1 MKKHGFKKSDRL
13 LKHSEFGRVSNLGKT
28 VQDRFF
34 IIVYHSCGQQQ
45 LRLGITVS
53 KKVGNAVMR
62 SRLKRFIREVFRV
75 NRDCIAEYM
84 DINVIARKN
93 AATLSYQQAL
103 QSLKML
109 FNKLKGDGH

>member
-1 MKKHGFKKSDRL
+1 LKKYAFKKSDRI
-13 LKHSEFGRVSNLGKT
+13 LKHSEFGRISNFGKT
-28 VQDRFF
+28 VQDQFF
-34 IIVYHSCGQQQ
+34 IIVYYPSGYRH

-53 KKVGNAVMR
+53 KRVGNAVTR
-62 SRLKRFIREVFRV
+62 NRLKRFIREIFRV
-75 NRDCIAEYM
+75 NRKCITGYM

-103 QSLKML
+103 HSLKML